1 MPQSNVAETTLD
13 LCHLMRDLE
22 VFACELLIAEEAEGQ
37 SAEGRSIGTSQAP
50 LRDRLIRSGVS
61 TQKIETFVTW
71 RQTLAGLACSESRD
85 EDHLAEIAAAEKA
98 GLTLLGELVDH
109 LRARSRQVN
118 AQNLQVRALAA

>member
-1 MPQSNVAETTLD
+1 VIKNQFLVCVHICVP
-13 LCHLMRDLE
+13 
-22 VFACELLIAEEAEGQ
+22 FLIL
-37 SAEGRSIGTSQAP
+37 SAHHIAQDRWSIGTSQAP

-71 RQTLAGLACSESRD
+71 RQTLAGLACSKSRD

-118 AQNLQVRALAA
+118 AQNLQGRALAA

>member
-61 TQKIETFVTW
+61 TRKNRNLRYLETNSGWPSLQQIT
-71 RQTLAGLACSESRD
+71 RRRPSCRNCRCREG
-85 EDHLAEIAAAEKA
+85 
-98 GLTLLGELVDH
+98 
-109 LRARSRQVN
+109 RANFAR
-118 AQNLQVRALAA
+118 

>member
-1 MPQSNVAETTLD
+1 VIWKSLHVS
-13 LCHLMRDLE
+13 
-22 VFACELLIAEEAEGQ
+22 FSLLKKLKG
-37 SAEGRSIGTSQAP
+37 SPLKGRSIGTSQAP